1 MQSKGLEIILN
12 DSLRKGITDL
22 YEDRYKYL
30 LTYEKERID
39 YNNYALEIAMEP
51 YYGTKNLSNDIMPN
65 TIILKGTVQTLLDF
79 NFFRNI
85 RNFDL
90 LKQDKEIHG
99 MIKDIEI
106 WATIF
111 ASEHERVRNK
121 VLNLIDQIDEELEN
135 D

>member
-1 MQSKGLEIILN
+1 
-12 DSLRKGITDL
+12 
-22 YEDRYKYL
+22 
-30 LTYEKERID
+30 
-39 YNNYALEIAMEP
+39 
-51 YYGTKNLSNDIMPN
+51 MPN